1 MRTFYPRNAIQIP
14 ASKPHPD
21 GTVYRISIGDEEW
34 DGGVFHSVIKVQMM
48 YNGKVAGRKSPSYPV
63 GTDDYKRVSEAI
75 QQLIDNNQ

>member
-1 MRTFYPRNAIQIP
+1 MRTFYPRNYTIIP
-14 ASKPHPD
+14 ASKPHPE
-21 GTVYRISIGDEEW
+21 GTAYRISIGDEEW